1 MPNSNRGIP
10 AVATARSRSSRNR
23 SCGPTAARPRSCSTS
38 PGSSPPS
45 WPPPSPPAD
54 GTPSSP
60 CSPAWSA
67 GTSSALPP
75 GVIVA
80 AWPVIR
86 AIWWWAPE
94 TILCRQ
100 PGLRLDRARRP
111 HHPAHPARGHRRHRR
126 RPRRSQAGPHPP
138 APGQLVPGHPAP
150 HPDLLLRIHHHQPH
164 RQPAADLVGT
174 PHPRRGTRVDLAAP
188 RPVHR

>member
-1 MPNSNRGIP
+1 MPNSNRGVRP
-10 AVATARSRSSRNR
+10 WQRHDHGDRATGHAVLPPQGQDRVLRHLGHHR
-23 SCGPTAARPRSCSTS
+23 
-38 PGSSPPS
+38 PS
-45 WPPPSPPAD
+45 WPPPWPPAD

-60 CSPAWSA
+60 CSPAWPA

-94 TILCRQ
+94 TVLRRR

-111 HHPAHPARGHRRHRR
+111 HHPALPARRHRRDRR
-126 RPRRSQAGPHPP
+126 RPRRHQAGPRPHHTRSAGAWSPGTASGP
-138 APGQLVPGHPAP
+138 AFRSSSSPTA
-150 HPDLLLRIHHHQPH
+150 
-164 RQPAADLVGT
+164 PAAC
-174 PHPRRGTRVDLAAP
+174 R
-188 RPVHR
+188 